1 VKKRYFIYIS
11 YKGTAYHGWQC
22 QPNGISV
29 QEVLIKTLS
38 AILRTDINL
47 VGAGRTDA
55 GVHAKCMV
63 AHFDYEGEKID
74 TSKFLLHLNSFLPPD
89 IAVYKIVEVRPTAHA
104 RFDAVSRRY
113 EYHVIFHKDV
123 FKRELVTRLFA
134 ELDFETMNKASALL
148 CHYED
153 FGSFCKLHTD
163 VKTIFATLILPDGN
177 KWKMSGYLP
186 FRPTVSCEIWYEPL
200 WERFLRWEE
209 EKCLLMS
216 FVLSLKPETAAGQA
230 CRLRQKDCI
239 WWIFNIPMKFLNC
252 HKEFMLAKRIIP
264 CLDVKDGKTVKGI
277 NFENIKNVGDAVEL
291 GDWYA
296 RMGADELVFLDIT
309 ATNEKRKT
317 LSELVTRIAR
327 KINIPFTVGG
337 GISSVEDVSLL
348 LSCGADKI
356 SINTAAVKNPQ
367 LISDLA
373 QQFGSQCVVLAI
385 DTKYIDG
392 EWYVFLNGGRIPT
405 DIKTLDWAKKAVALG
420 AGEILLTS
428 MNHDGT
434 KNGFALDITRSVSE
448 SVNVP
453 VIASGGAGKMEHFVD
468 VFQKG
473 KADAALAARIFH
485 YREIEIPDLKQYLH
499 ENGVPVRL

>member
-1 VKKRYFIYIS
+1 MKKRYFIYIS

-163 VKTIFATLILPDGN
+163 VKTNICHIDFAF
-177 KWKMSGYLP
+177 WKQVEDEWV
-186 FRPTVSCEIWYEPL
+186 FTIQAD
-200 WERFLRWEE
+200 RFLRNMVRAIVGTLFEVG
-209 EKCLLMS
+209 KGKMS
-216 FVLSLKPETAAGQA
+216 
-230 CRLRQKDCI
+230 
-239 WWIFNIPMKFLNC
+239 
-252 HKEFMLAKRIIP
+252 
-264 CLDVKDGKTVKGI
+264 
-277 NFENIKNVGDAVEL
+277 
-291 GDWYA
+291 
-296 RMGADELVFLDIT
+296 
-309 ATNEKRKT
+309 
-317 LSELVTRIAR
+317 LSEFCSVIEAGNRCKAGMSAPAEGLYLVDIQYPDDIF
-327 KINIPFTVGG
+327 K
-337 GISSVEDVSLL
+337 
-348 LSCGADKI
+348 LS
-356 SINTAAVKNPQ
+356 
-367 LISDLA
+367 
-373 QQFGSQCVVLAI
+373 
-385 DTKYIDG
+385 
-392 EWYVFLNGGRIPT
+392 
-405 DIKTLDWAKKAVALG
+405 
-420 AGEILLTS
+420 
-428 MNHDGT
+428 
-434 KNGFALDITRSVSE
+434 
-448 SVNVP
+448 
-453 VIASGGAGKMEHFVD
+453 
-468 VFQKG
+468 
-473 KADAALAARIFH
+473 
-485 YREIEIPDLKQYLH
+485 
-499 ENGVPVRL
+499 